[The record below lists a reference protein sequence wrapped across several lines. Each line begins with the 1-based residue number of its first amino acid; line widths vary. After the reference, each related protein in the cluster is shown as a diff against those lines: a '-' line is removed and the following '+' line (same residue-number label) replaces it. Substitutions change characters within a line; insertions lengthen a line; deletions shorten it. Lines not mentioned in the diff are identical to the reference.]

1 MSDDYELFKDLKIKN
16 SSMNQDDMQAYIF
29 NANFNN
35 DFSTDFNDE
44 F

>member
-29 NANFNN
+29 NANFDN
-35 DFSTDFNDE
+35 DFLTEHYDE